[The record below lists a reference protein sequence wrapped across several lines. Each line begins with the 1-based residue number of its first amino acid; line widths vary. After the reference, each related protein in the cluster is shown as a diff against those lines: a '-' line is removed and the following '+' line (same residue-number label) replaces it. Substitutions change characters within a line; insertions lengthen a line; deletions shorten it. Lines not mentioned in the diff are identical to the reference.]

1 MNLLVDT
8 VNFSNLEVR
17 DGIRYLINEKTP
29 FSGVAVKTSE
39 TGEIT
44 RLKSYKDGKFDGES
58 LSFYNNG
65 QVREK
70 ESYKNG
76 KKHGEFI
83 IYFDN
88 GTVKYRSIYENGKLI
103 GK

>member
-44 RLKSYKDGKFDGES
+44 RLKSYKDGNEYSD
-58 LSFYNNG
+58 
-65 QVREK
+65 
-70 ESYKNG
+70 
-76 KKHGEFI
+76 
-83 IYFDN
+83 
-88 GTVKYRSIYENGKLI
+88 
-103 GK
+103 

>member
-1 MNLLVDT
+1 MILGNTVD
-8 VNFSNLEVR
+8 FLELEGR

-29 FSGVAVKTSE
+29 FTGIAVKKSE

-58 LSFYNNG
+58 LSFYGNG
-65 QVREK
+65 QV
-70 ESYKNG
+70 
-76 KKHGEFI
+76 
-83 IYFDN
+83 
-88 GTVKYRSIYENGKLI
+88 I

>member
-1 MNLLVDT
+1 MILGDT
-8 VNFSNLEVR
+8 VNFLDLEGR

-88 GTVKYRSIYENGKLI
+88 GTIKYRSIYENGHLI